1 VGRVRINR
9 NPKAGAP
16 AGPLLRRGSGLGAV
30 CGEFREFSGFFEA
43 SYISASGG
51 SEMNA
56 NNMSKNFKQAMAKSA
71 LIAATLLVWS
81 LVPTGAQAILGI
93 SEPAPPFSL
102 VSGDNKKLTLD
113 MLRGKIV
120 VLFYATRDTIH
131 VNDDLQNFL
140 DGLYDTQ
147 PKNIQ
152 NQIFRLLVVNAM
164 EATSITDWKDKLIET
179 SEKLKITCYGDW
191 TGEMFAAYRMRDND
205 SNFIIIDKRG
215 IVRFAASGRIDNS
228 RFEAIKKLL
237 LELAA
242 GR

>member
-1 VGRVRINR
+1 
-9 NPKAGAP
+9 
-16 AGPLLRRGSGLGAV
+16 
-30 CGEFREFSGFFEA
+30 
-43 SYISASGG
+43 
-51 SEMNA
+51 MNGK
-56 NNMSKNFKQAMAKSA
+56 NLSQNFKQAMVKST
-71 LIAATLLVWS
+71 LIGAVLLVWS

-93 SEPAPPFSL
+93 SEPAPSFSL

-113 MLRGKIV
+113 MLSGKIV
-120 VLFYATRDTIH
+120 VLFYATRDTVH
-131 VNDDLQNFL
+131 VNDDLQHYL
-140 DGLYDTQ
+140 DALYDTQ

-164 EATSITDWKDKLIET
+164 EATSLTDWKQKLIET
-179 SEKLKITCYGDW
+179 SAKLNIICYGDW
-191 TGEMFAAYRMRDND
+191 TGGMFTAYRMRDND